1 MKSSRAGAGRAT
13 FFYVFAAWL
22 RKAAMRSPTWRTWS
36 RATIRIV
43 VAKLGVAGQTAIKLD
58 PRSRDWSA

>member
-22 RKAAMRSPTWRTWS
+22 RKAAMRSPTWRTWVENND
-36 RATIRIV
+36 RFIV
-43 VAKLGVAGQTAIKLD
+43 VAKLGVAGQTAIKLN
-58 PRSRDWSA
+58 PRSRD